1 MRAAVLA
8 FASALVLVGA
18 GGAQAASPEVWKH
31 WSDGKAELSGYRLTQ
46 PRYGQLRQGTAILIY
61 VTEPFSRSARVKAD
75 PGRHPEQDV
84 ETVLKLNVVKDFQTG
99 LYDYNLMSSLFVA
112 MDAKGGRPAEALKF
126 AFSSHEWCGHVYEE
140 LKVEPT
146 VVERLY
152 RSYFDGESSDQPV
165 PRLPGGLL
173 TEELLVRVRGLPE
186 PFLAPGQSKA
196 LPLLL
201 SVERSRFL
209 HQPLRFVPGKVERS
223 AEAKKLTVPAGTFEV
238 DVYTATAGEE
248 RYVYSVERA
257 FPQRI
262 VAWEGPEGERA
273 ELLGSQRLPY
283 WTLNQEGHE
292 RFLKDLGLPTP
303 R

>member
-1 MRAAVLA
+1 MR
-8 FASALVLVGA
+8 ALVLALAFSMFGA
-18 GGAQAASPEVWKH
+18 TSAQAASPEVNRH

-46 PRYGQLRQGTAILIY
+46 PRYGQLRHGTAILIY

-75 PGRHPEQDV
+75 PGRHPPDDV
-84 ETVLKLNVVKDFQTG
+84 EIVLKLNVVKDFQTG

-112 MDAKGGRPAEALKF
+112 MEAKAGRPAEALKLS
-126 AFSSHEWCGHVYEE
+126 FSSQEWCGHVYEE

-152 RSYFDGESSDQPV
+152 RSYFDGESTDQAV

-186 PFLAPGQSKA
+186 PFLAPGESKA

-201 SVERSRFL
+201 SVERSRLL
-209 HQPLRFVPGKVERS
+209 HQPLLFSPGKVERS
-223 AEAKKLTVPAGTFEV
+223 AEPQKVTVPAGTFEV
-238 DVYTATAGEE
+238 DVYTATAGAE
-248 RYVYSVERA
+248 RFVYSVERR
-257 FPQRI
+257 FPHRI

-273 ELLGSQRLPY
+273 ELLGSQRLAY
-283 WTLNQEGHE
+283 WTLNQEGQE
-292 RFLKDLGLPTP
+292 RFLKELGLPSP
-303 R
+303 VR